1 MRFLVEST
9 RIKNTLFSY
18 RTALSEA
25 NVKPNRMGSRKWRK
39 LTYRK
44 EQNFATNHFT
54 FLKISAYY
62 QNSLFKM
69 LTIQISIFMHLVS
82 V

>member
-9 RIKNTLFSY
+9 RIKNTLFSH

-54 FLKISAYY
+54 F
-62 QNSLFKM
+62 
-69 LTIQISIFMHLVS
+69 
-82 V
+82 

>member
-9 RIKNTLFSY
+9 RIKNIVFIKIKNKNCFLALFSY

-54 FLKISAYY
+54 F
-62 QNSLFKM
+62 
-69 LTIQISIFMHLVS
+69 
-82 V
+82 